1 MTSQIH
7 IFSHITSRQWK
18 ALLELGRQLG
28 SDSLALLSLDYAF
41 TLMLEEKPRT
51 FETVKGMAV
60 DFSVFPIFQT
70 YAALLKSHCY
80 EPRVSQVLGVSKGQ
94 YGFYTLLEGTLLHES
109 AQAKKD
115 LDVHTTLG
123 EGGLTISRSSLAR
136 HLRDTLEDHLHT
148 RFSVVSN
155 ACRTIRI
162 MRPCMSYCL
171 SGYCVDTSCQ
181 WIHRGGPHPLDK
193 QGILLRLRVLC
204 EVIVT
209 CGMIDATSQTDSVW
223 KTR

>member
-1 MTSQIH
+1 M
-7 IFSHITSRQWK
+7 FSYIVSRRWK
-18 ALLELGRQLG
+18 YLLELRKQLG
-28 SDSLALLSLDYAF
+28 SDGLALLSMDYAVKF
-41 TLMLEEKPRT
+41 LLEEEP
-51 FETVKGMAV
+51 FETVKGMVV
-60 DFSVFPIFQT
+60 DFTIFPIFQD
-70 YAALLKSHCY
+70 YAALLKSHCD
-80 EPRVSQVLGVSKGQ
+80 EPRASQVLGIVKGK
-94 YGFYTLLEGTLLHES
+94 YGFYILLEGTLLYES
-109 AQAKKD
+109 AQAQKG
-115 LDVHTTLG
+115 LDVHTTIG

-136 HLRDTLEDHLHT
+136 HLRDTLGDHPHT
-148 RFSVVSN
+148 LFSVVSN

-171 SGYCVDTSCQ
+171 SGHCVDTLCQ